1 MRSRRR
7 KRIAKNV
14 AKKVVYRMQGIKED
28 GDVRKT
34 SKKTMILILEDHVED
49 EGADEEDHAHARDAA
64 VPSSLAP
71 AGFPP
76 CSRVP
81 EVQRHTSKRNQR
93 LGWTTPERLRKR
105 RKP

>member
-34 SKKTMILILEDHVED
+34 SKKTMILIL
-49 EGADEEDHAHARDAA
+49 
-64 VPSSLAP
+64 
-71 AGFPP
+71 
-76 CSRVP
+76 
-81 EVQRHTSKRNQR
+81 
-93 LGWTTPERLRKR
+93 
-105 RKP
+105 